1 MTSSNSP
8 TFGGV
13 TDPAFAPVKEAFLAN
28 FEPDAP
34 FPELGAAV
42 SVHLDGRCVVDLW
55 GGVADV
61 ATGREWA
68 PDTLVN
74 VWSTTKGV
82 MALALARLVGDGR
95 LSYDA
100 PVARYWPEF
109 AVAGKSSATVGEV
122 LSHQV
127 GLNGFAEDT
136 TVEDFGDWDLV
147 TGRLARQAPF
157 WPPGTDTCYHAMTY
171 GFLAGEIA
179 RRITGSMP
187 RDLIADLLSRPFDL
201 DLQLGA
207 AQEDWSRIA
216 PLIPPPASD
225 AEVEIDPIALNS
237 VINPALAGDT
247 PNRADWRKAQIPAG
261 NGHATA
267 RSLSQLWGA
276 VANGGQLNAV
286 RILSPDAIDGLQV
299 VRSERPDRLLGP
311 GRWGAGVMI
320 NRDGLFGPG
329 PRAFGHCGWGGSFG
343 YADPDLRI
351 GVGYTPNRMYGS
363 ILHDPRG
370 VALGQ
375 VIADCAGRVGA

>member
-1 MTSSNSP
+1 MVSNNSP
-8 TFGGV
+8 AFGGV
-13 TDPAFAPVKEAFLAN
+13 TDPAFAPVKDAFAAN
-28 FEPDAP
+28 FDANAP

-42 SVHLDGRCVVDLW
+42 SVFLDGRCVVDLW
-55 GGVADV
+55 GGVADA
-61 ATGREWA
+61 ATSRPWA

-82 MALALARLVGDGR
+82 MALALARLVGDGL

-109 AVAGKSSATVGEV
+109 AAAGKGEATVGQA
-122 LSHQV
+122 LSHQI
-127 GLNGFAEDT
+127 GLNGFAEET

-157 WPPGTDTCYHAMTY
+157 WPPGTDTSYHAMTY

-179 RRITGSMP
+179 RRVTGSTP
-187 RDLIADLLSRPFDL
+187 RDLIADLFAGPLDL
-201 DLQLGA
+201 DLQIGVMEA
-207 AQEDWSRIA
+207 HWSRIA
-216 PLIPPPASD
+216 PLTPPPESGAD
-225 AEVEIDPIALNS
+225 VQIDSIALKG
-237 VINPALAGDT
+237 VLNPALAGDT
-247 PNRADWRKAQIPAG
+247 ANRADWRRAQIPAG

-267 RSLSQLWGA
+267 RSLAKLWGA
-276 VANGGQLNAV
+276 VANGGELDGV
-286 RILSPDAIDGLQV
+286 RVLSPESINAMQV
-299 VRSERPDRLLGP
+299 VRSDRPDRLLGA
-311 GRWGAGVMI
+311 GDWGAGVMI
-320 NRDGLFGPG
+320 NRDSLFGPG

-351 GVGYTPNRMYGS
+351 GVGYTPNRMFGS

-375 VIADCAGRVGA
+375 VISDCARRV